1 MKRNGGTILIAV
13 IIPGALIT
21 FLGILYYLIPRGKGE
36 RTGYLSTVLLTE
48 IMFLVMI
55 TSFVPLSK
63 RVPLIGWLFLGY
75 TILLA
80 ILTIAVLGL
89 EKI

>member
-1 MKRNGGTILIAV
+1 MLIAV
-13 IIPGALIT
+13 VIPGALIT
-21 FLGILYYLIPRGKGE
+21 FLGILYILIPRGSGE
-36 RTGYLSTVLLTE
+36 RTAYLSTVLLTE

-55 TSFVPLSK
+55 TTFVPMSK
-63 RVPLIGWLFLGY
+63 KVPLIGWLFLSY

-80 ILTIAVLGL
+80 IMTIVVLAL